1 MPSEIQKFLDKYN
14 IEVAW
19 EKFTAKLDNIHFGRR
34 RTSLY
39 QFLRIFIVSFFKDE
53 ILTRGKAVAYNF
65 TLAIFPGIIF
75 LFTLLPYF
83 KIPGLQQTVMHFLDE
98 INLSFIAQVKDIV
111 NDILSTPRGGLLSI
125 GALVTL
131 YLTTNGVMAI
141 ITTFNKFYKTTFP
154 RGYVVDYLVAAVL
167 TIMIMLVM
175 TIAMGLLIGGQIAL
189 HYMKDIGLLT
199 DSIVV
204 WLLVISRFI
213 TLFIIFLLMVA
224 LIYYFGPSVEDRW
237 RFFNPGAI
245 IATLLIIATSYGFS
259 YYLSNF
265 ANYHKFYGSIGAI
278 IAFMVWLYFVSV
290 ILLVGFEINASID
303 RANHE
308 DYVND

>member
-1 MPSEIQKFLDKYN
+1 MPSEIQKYLDKYN
-14 IEVAW
+14 LEAAW
-19 EKFTAKLDNIHFGRR
+19 EKVRDKLDNIHFGRR

-39 QFLRIFIVSFFKDE
+39 QFLRIFIISFFKDD
-53 ILTRGKAVAYNF
+53 ILVRSKAVAYNF

-83 KIPGLQQTVMHFLDE
+83 PIPGMRQTIMHFLDE
-98 INLSFIAQVKDIV
+98 INLSFIAQVKDLI
-111 NDILSTPRGGLLSI
+111 NDILTTPRTGLLSL

-131 YLTTNGVMAI
+131 YLTTNGVMSL
-141 ITTFNKFYKTTFP
+141 ITSFNKFYKTTFS
-154 RGYVVDYLVAAVL
+154 RGYIVDYLVAAVL

-189 HYMKDIGLLT
+189 KYMTDIGLLT
-199 DSIVV
+199 DNIVV
-204 WLLVISRFI
+204 LLLMASRFL
-213 TLFIIFLLMVA
+213 TLFIIFLLMVS

-237 RFFNPGAI
+237 RFFNPGSI

-308 DYVND
+308 DYVN

>member
-1 MPSEIQKFLDKYN
+1 MPSEIQKYLDRYN

-19 EKFTAKLDNIHFGRR
+19 DRIKKRLDSIHFGKR

-39 QFLRIFIVSFFKDE
+39 QFLRIFIISFFKDE

-83 KIPGLQQTVMHFLDE
+83 PIPGMQHTIMHFLDE

-111 NDILSTPRGGLLSI
+111 NDILLTPRGGLLSI

-141 ITTFNKFYKTTFP
+141 ITTFNKFYKTTIP

-189 HYMKDIGLLT
+189 HYMIRIGFLT
-199 DSIVV
+199 DDIVL
-204 WLLVISRFI
+204 WLLVLSRFI
-213 TLFIIFLLMVA
+213 TLFIIFQIMVS

-237 RFFNPGAI
+237 RFFNPGSI
-245 IATLLIIATSYGFS
+245 IATLLIIAISYGFS
-259 YYLSNF
+259 FYLSNF

-290 ILLVGFEINASID
+290 ILLIGFEINASID
-303 RANHE
+303 RVNHE
-308 DYVND
+308 EYVN

>member
-1 MPSEIQKFLDKYN
+1 MPSELQKFLDKNN
-14 IEVAW
+14 IEVFW
-19 EKFTAKLDNIHFGRR
+19 DRITTRLDSIHFGKR

-39 QFLRIFIVSFFKDE
+39 QFSRIFIISFFKDE

-83 KIPGLQQTVMHFLDE
+83 PIPGLRETIMHFLDE
-98 INLSFIAQVKDIV
+98 INLSFIAQVKVTI
-111 NDILSTPRGGLLSI
+111 NDILSTPRNGLLSI

-131 YLTTNGVMAI
+131 YITTNGVMAI
-141 ITTFNKFYKTTFP
+141 ITTFNKFYKTTLS
-154 RGYVVDYLVAAVL
+154 RGYIVDYLVAMVL
-167 TIMIMLVM
+167 TLMIMLVM

-189 HYMKDIGLLT
+189 HYMIHLGILT
-199 DSIVV
+199 HHIVV
-204 WLLVISRFI
+204 LLLVVSRFI
-213 TLFIIFLLMVA
+213 TIFIIFLLMVS

-237 RFFNPGAI
+237 RFFNPGSI
-245 IATLLIIATSYGFS
+245 SATLLIIATSYGFS
-259 YYLSNF
+259 FYLSNF

-308 DYVND
+308 DYVN

>member
-1 MPSEIQKFLDKYN
+1 MPSELQKYLDKYN
-14 IEVAW
+14 IEAGW
-19 EKFTAKLDNIHFGRR
+19 EKFRDKLDGIHFGRR
-34 RTSLY
+34 KTSLY
-39 QFLRIFIVSFFKDE
+39 QFLRIFVISFAKDD
-53 ILTRGKAVAYNF
+53 ILVRSKAVAYNF

-83 KIPGLQQTVMHFLDE
+83 PIPGMRQTIMHFLDE
-98 INLSFIAQVKDIV
+98 INLAFIAQVKDII
-111 NDILSTPRGGLLSI
+111 NDILTTPRGGLLSI

-131 YLTTNGVMAI
+131 YLTTNGVMSL
-141 ITTFNKFYKTTFP
+141 ITTFNKFYKTAFS
-154 RGYVVDYLVAAVL
+154 RGYIVDYLVAAVL
-167 TIMIMLVM
+167 TIMIVLVM
-175 TIAMGLLIGGQIAL
+175 AIAMGLLIGGQIAL
-189 HYMKDIGLLT
+189 RYMTEIGILT

-204 WLLVISRFI
+204 MLLVISRFI
-213 TLFIIFLLMVA
+213 TLFIIFLLMVS

-237 RFFNPGAI
+237 RFFNPGSI
-245 IATLLIIATSYGFS
+245 IATLMIIFTSYGFS

-278 IAFMVWLYFVSV
+278 IAFMVWLYFVSI

-308 DYVND
+308 DYVN

>member
-1 MPSEIQKFLDKYN
+1 MPSELQKFLDKYN
-14 IEVAW
+14 IEVFW
-19 EKFTAKLDNIHFGRR
+19 ERITNRLDSIHFGKR

-39 QFLRIFIVSFFKDE
+39 QFLRIFIISFFKDE

-65 TLAIFPGIIF
+65 TLAIFPGVIF

-83 KIPGLQQTVMHFLDE
+83 PIPGLKDTIMHFLDE
-98 INLSFIAQVKDIV
+98 INLSFIAQVKNTI
-111 NDILSTPRGGLLSI
+111 NDILSTPRNGLLSI

-141 ITTFNKFYKTTFP
+141 VTTFNKFYKTTLT
-154 RGYVVDYLVAAVL
+154 RGYIVDYLVAMVL
-167 TIMIMLVM
+167 TLMIMLVM

-189 HYMKDIGLLT
+189 RYMIHFGILT
-199 DSIVV
+199 DQAVVLLLIV
-204 WLLVISRFI
+204 SRFI
-213 TLFIIFLLMVA
+213 TVFIIFLLMVS

-237 RFFNPGAI
+237 RFFNPGSI
-245 IATLLIIATSYGFS
+245 IATFLIIATSYGFS

-290 ILLVGFEINASID
+290 MLLVGFEINACID

-308 DYVND
+308 EYVN